1 MMGEVYL
8 FFAIGGFWSTLVL
21 SVIFLFSINPKN
33 EKLHNYRVSKYI
45 MAFAYLLFAAI
56 SLLEIIP
63 RWQGL
68 NPPTFKASTL
78 VIFSCQLFLFT
89 HANISLID
97 CRFLSVKKL
106 TFHMM
111 PVAMLGLLTFLSY
124 YLHWGPTALKVC
136 YYSLFIVYFI
146 SVVIS
151 WYIFQNHYK
160 RYKKRFHNYFIENR
174 VDRLRWV
181 YNSHLFLLFGSLAVI
196 AFSLISVR
204 IIVIFPVIIILFYTL
219 YAIHFLDYRNIFFV
233 MEPILEEEPLKQ
245 IKTSPVTLS
254 HIEKS
259 LTEWENKKSFMHPK
273 LTIAIVA
280 KQISTNRTYLSQYI
294 NTTREKTFNEW
305 INELRIEEAKRMI
318 EQDSSMTL
326 EEISE
331 IVGYA
336 DKGYFSKCFVKYT
349 GKTVSQWKKR

>member
-1 MMGEVYL
+1 MMGKVYL
-8 FFAIGGFWSTLVL
+8 FFAIGGFWTTLVL
-21 SVIFLFSINPKN
+21 SVIFLFSANPKN
-33 EKLHNYRVSKYI
+33 VKMHNYRVSKYI
-45 MAFAYLLFAAI
+45 MAIAYMLFSAI

-68 NPPTFKASTL
+68 NPPTFKTSVL
-78 VIFSCQLFLFT
+78 VIFSFQLYLFT

-97 CRFLSVKKL
+97 FRFLSVRKL
-106 TFHMM
+106 TYHLI
-111 PVAMLGLLTFLSY
+111 PVAIPGLLNFLSY
-124 YLHWGPTALKVC
+124 YLHWGPTASNIC
-136 YYSLFIVYFI
+136 YYSLFIVYII
-146 SVVIS
+146 SVAIS
-151 WYIFQNHYK
+151 WYIFLNHYK

-174 VDRLRWV
+174 ADRLRWV
-181 YNSHLFLLFGSLAVI
+181 YNSHLFLLLVSLAVI
-196 AFSLISVR
+196 TFSLISVS
-204 IIVIFPVIIILFYTL
+204 IVSIFPLFIILFYTL
-219 YAIHFLDYRNIFFV
+219 YAIHFLDYRNIFYV

-280 KQISTNRTYLSQYI
+280 KHISTNRTYLSQYI

-305 INELRIEEAKRMI
+305 INELRIEEAKKMI

-349 GKTVSQWKKR
+349 GKTVSQWKNR